1 MGPELPTRSRTPAL
15 CSRRILAL
23 NWNES
28 EEHLPPSPALSD
40 LSFGWTASA
49 ATLIFTPT
57 LVPRYKKKYFS
68 LRVLGGTAAF
78 FASSPETL
86 SSGGKLAWVPYL
98 KTNRLSCNRN
108 RKVWWAAACSLTA
121 LTASSSWPLLTA
133 ANAVT
138 AAPISK
144 AADYSSWFKQFFFWS
159 MSLVC
164 DIQFQNEH
172 SKEK

>member
-1 MGPELPTRSRTPAL
+1 MGNRVSSSGRRTRGPFHSSL
-15 CSRRILAL
+15 
-23 NWNES
+23 
-28 EEHLPPSPALSD
+28 
-40 LSFGWTASA
+40 LSFGDWEYNLRKETCLWDSERHPPLLSWSFALHHLPSH
-49 ATLIFTPT
+49 LRNENFPVNCW
-57 LVPRYKKKYFS
+57 LS
-68 LRVLGGTAAF
+68 LLAH
-78 FASSPETL
+78 PKLCLQEE
-86 SSGGKLAWVPYL
+86 KLAWVPYL

-144 AADYSSWFKQFFFWS
+144 AADYSSWFKQFKVRS